1 MGGATKN
8 LLWNCW
14 RKDQGVKELQQRV
27 FASVCKRS
35 IACVV
40 SADFFVFVEL
50 NHFLSNVGMI
60 LFIFDFDI
68 NPCE

>member
-1 MGGATKN
+1 MLVPMFIVEFGGWCHQN

-35 IACVV
+35 IASVV

-50 NHFLSNVGMI
+50 NHF
-60 LFIFDFDI
+60 F
-68 NPCE
+68 E